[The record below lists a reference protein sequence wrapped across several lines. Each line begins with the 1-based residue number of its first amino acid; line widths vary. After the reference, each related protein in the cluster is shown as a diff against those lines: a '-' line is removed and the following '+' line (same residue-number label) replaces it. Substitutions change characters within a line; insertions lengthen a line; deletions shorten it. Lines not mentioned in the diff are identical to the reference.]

1 MYITIYSTI
10 MCEKRDNNSKLNIL
24 SVLSYICNV
33 NDLDI
38 LLSRCQMLN
47 IIYYNSNYVNCLLLY
62 LGISMTALLQV
73 NLIASF
79 LLISNNR
86 LWSIQV
92 CMLINC

>member
-1 MYITIYSTI
+1 MYITIYSI
-10 MCEKRDNNSKLNIL
+10 KMCEKRDNNSKLIL

-38 LLSRCQMLN
+38 QVSRCQMLN

-62 LGISMTALLQV
+62 LGINMTALLQV

-79 LLISNNR
+79 LLISNNG
-86 LWSIQV
+86 LWSIRV
-92 CMLINC
+92 CMLIN